1 MADQILK
8 LHPVPSGASVEDVKN
23 ILKDFKVSEVSIRG
37 DAAYVKFEEFA
48 EADKDLFEFT
58 FENNKYG

>member
-8 LHPVPSGASVEDVKN
+8 LQPIPSGASVDGVKN

-37 DAAYVKFEEFA
+37 DAAYVKFEEF
-48 EADKDLFEFT
+48 L
-58 FENNKYG
+58 